1 MEAVMPDKRIA
12 LVTGGNRGMGFDVVR
27 QLAARGMMVL
37 LGSRDEKMGKD
48 ARAQLPTSDQE
59 RIAVYS
65 FDVADAKR
73 TAQAIRDIE
82 RQHGPVD
89 VLVNN
94 AGVYPD
100 ADAPGLEIDPA

>member
-27 QLAARGMMVL
+27 QLDARGMMVL
-37 LGSRDEKMGKD
+37 LGSRDEKMGED
-48 ARAQLPTSDQE
+48 ARAQLPATE
-59 RIAVYS
+59 RERVAVCS
-65 FDVADAKR
+65 FDVADAER
-73 TAQAIRDIE
+73 AAHAMRDIE
-82 RQHGPVD
+82 RRHGPVD

-100 ADAPGLEIDPA
+100 EGVSGLE